1 MALNSRATSLGFAER
16 TETNLVHLE
25 RAFAA
30 GADVHLITQLVNS
43 LVGFVVFPWERGVN
57 ERLERLPLDEALG
70 AGWPAWRIQSGACST
85 LGDLVR
91 YLRNGVS
98 HGHIEFSSD
107 ERELAQVFITVS
119 NYRNSRAVAPN
130 FVAIIRADELRKF
143 CRKFSDEVVQA
154 IG

>member
-1 MALNSRATSLGFAER
+1 MALNSRATSIGFAER

-30 GADVHLITQLVNS
+30 GADVHLVTQLVNS
-43 LVGFVVFPWERGVN
+43 LVGFVVFPWERGVR
-57 ERLERLPLDEALG
+57 ERLDRLQLNEAV
-70 AGWPAWRIQSGACST
+70 ATGWPVWSIQRGTCPS
-85 LGDLVR
+85 LWDLVR
-91 YLRNGVS
+91 YLRNGLA

-119 NYRNSRAVAPN
+119 NYRHGRHAAAD
-130 FVAIIRADELRKF
+130 FVGTIRADALRTF
-143 CRKFSDEVVQA
+143 CRKFSDEVIQA